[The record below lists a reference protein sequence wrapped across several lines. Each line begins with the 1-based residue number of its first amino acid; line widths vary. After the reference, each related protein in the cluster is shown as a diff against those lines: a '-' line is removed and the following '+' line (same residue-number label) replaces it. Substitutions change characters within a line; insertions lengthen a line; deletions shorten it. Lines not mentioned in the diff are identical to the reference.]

1 MKYIVANI
9 EGHEALF
16 VFPRE
21 IDHDRMAEA
30 LESIR
35 FGYSHNW
42 ERKLHNAR
50 EKDGVLLSAGFV
62 DNGVCHGRSETLDL
76 DSRGGIDTVLLAAI
90 GNRSATTSIAP
101 HAAPK
106 DPT

>member
-16 VFPRE
+16 VFPRA

-30 LESIR
+30 LECIR

-62 DNGVCHGRSETLDL
+62 ENGVCHGRSETLGIA
-76 DSRGGIDTVLLAAI
+76 SRGAKDTALLAAI
-90 GNRSATTSIAP
+90 SGGI
-101 HAAPK
+101 K
-106 DPT
+106 EQG